1 MLPFHLVFLQWL
13 FPSSAVQ
20 LGPNSGAADAA
31 SGVGKAGCRNGQNQ
45 ELLRAAKWLWQPD
58 LSVESYSCGAGG
70 LGLMGRCSLLPRQPL
85 AVVAVTKC
93 AQTSQRQQKQQ
104 LWAPPSPAVCLS
116 AAHVFPI
123 PREPRHTPKGFGNSE
138 SILQASAFAWS
149 RLLTLILQ
157 AFLLYCLQL
166 TIFLFIFIFISHSVL
181 KWCERNICSD
191 K

>member
-45 ELLRAAKWLWQPD
+45 QLLGAAKWLWQLD

-70 LGLMGRCSLLPRQPL
+70 LGLMGHCSLLPRQPL
-85 AVVAVTKC
+85 AAVAVTKC

-104 LWAPPSPAVCLS
+104 LWAPRPQLSVSALPTFFPYPGSQGTHQKVSGTQNLFSSPVHLPDEDCCL
-116 AAHVFPI
+116 
-123 PREPRHTPKGFGNSE
+123 
-138 SILQASAFAWS
+138 
-149 RLLTLILQ
+149 
-157 AFLLYCLQL
+157 
-166 TIFLFIFIFISHSVL
+166 
-181 KWCERNICSD
+181 
-191 K
+191 